1 MSCSRV
7 KFRFAFFG
15 ASGLLLVVLMS
26 FMGCAK
32 NPPKESQP
40 AKSSV
45 ALLPEDK
52 VRLSNDPQKTEIFR
66 DAGLGLFI
74 HWGPNSQ
81 MGTEISWPLYNA
93 SDDYVKKYYALAET
107 FNPGA
112 FKPAEWARLAK
123 LAGVEYVVFTAKHHD
138 GFCMFDTAYSDFK
151 ITKTPYGQ
159 DILALLV
166 DAFRK
171 EGLLVGIYYSPGDFR
186 YQYETGRRFSHLY
199 EADFTSRELFGPLK
213 KSFVDYERG
222 QVEELL
228 TRYGDIFMLWFDG
241 KCEPLKRHAWR
252 VKQDIFIGRGEI
264 PTPEQEIPGK
274 ASDHAW
280 ESCLTTSIQ
289 WSYQPNPDIRTSKE
303 IIRNLIK
310 IRARGGN
317 MLLNVGPRPEGR
329 IADPDVDR
337 LRDLG
342 LWMMLYGEAV
352 RGIRPWVVT
361 NEGDIWLTHRPSDG
375 TVYAI
380 VDLDYDLGPSKPT
393 KQPGRIVTLKSVKA
407 RPETKVTLLSQSG
420 NLEWKEDGEGIHIKV
435 ERKQTVQLIR
445 KPQKGTSGPEKTEA
459 AIAIAWGP
467 DWPVAV
473 KITNARPA
481 ENFGGKEK

>member
-1 MSCSRV
+1 MKTHKDRSARSIMILAC
-7 KFRFAFFG
+7 FG
-15 ASGLLLVVLMS
+15 LILAAV
-26 FMGCAK
+26 FIGCAK
-32 NPPKESQP
+32 KPAEVQEP
-40 AKSSV
+40 AKAAV
-45 ALLPEDK
+45 TLLPEDK
-52 VRLSNDPQKTEIFR
+52 VRLSNDPRKTELFR

-93 SDDYVKKYYALAET
+93 TDEYVKKYYALAET
-107 FNPGA
+107 FKPDR
-112 FKPAEWARLAK
+112 FDPAEWARLAK
-123 LAGVEYVVFTAKHHD
+123 LAGMEYVVFTAKHHD

-151 ITKTPYGQ
+151 ITGKPFGR

-166 DAFRK
+166 EAFRK

-186 YQYETGRRFSHLY
+186 YQFETGHRFSHLY
-199 EADFTSRELFGPLK
+199 DADFTSLEPFGPLK
-213 KSFVDYERG
+213 KTFVDYERG

-228 TRYGDIFMLWFDG
+228 TRYGDIFMIWFDG
-241 KCEPLKRHAWR
+241 KCEPLKTHAWR
-252 VKQDIFIGRGEI
+252 VKQDVFVGRGEI
-264 PTPEQEIPGK
+264 PTPEQEIPGQ

-289 WSYQPNPDIRTSKE
+289 WSYQPNPDIRSTKE
-303 IIRNLIK
+303 ILRNLIS

-317 MLLNVGPRPEGR
+317 MLLNVGPRPDGR

-361 NEGDIWLTHRPSDG
+361 NEGDVWLTNRRNDG
-375 TVYAI
+375 TVYAFT
-380 VDLDYDLGPSKPT
+380 DLDYNPGPGKRNR
-393 KQPGRIVTLKSVKA
+393 QPGRVLTLKSVKSTPA
-407 RPETKVTLLSQSG
+407 TKISLLSQAG
-420 NLEWKEDGEGIHIKV
+420 DLEWKEDAQGLQIKV
-435 ERKQTVQLIR
+435 ERKQTVQMIR
-445 KPQKGTSGPEKTEA
+445 TPGTKPARPDLEDS
-459 AIAIAWGP
+459 AISIAWGP

-473 KITNARPA
+473 KITNVKPA
-481 ENFGGKEK
+481 ENFGPKEK